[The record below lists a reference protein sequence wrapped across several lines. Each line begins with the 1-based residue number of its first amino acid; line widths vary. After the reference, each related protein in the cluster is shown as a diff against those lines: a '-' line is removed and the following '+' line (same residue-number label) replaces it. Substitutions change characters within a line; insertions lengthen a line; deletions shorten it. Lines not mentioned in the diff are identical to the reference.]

1 MLKSL
6 DYVTTS
12 LGSIQIQ
19 DNDPVLKVWAVYIDK
34 NSANLNQLGHT
45 IVCRRYWFL
54 NAELCYGPKH

>member
-19 DNDPVLKVWAVYIDK
+19 DNEAVLK
-34 NSANLNQLGHT
+34 G
-45 IVCRRYWFL
+45 
-54 NAELCYGPKH
+54 